1 MPSWTHLFSETLCV
15 TCRGSHMRQKVT
27 RSLSTLS
34 FIAPEFRRHF
44 SFSFTNDYFS
54 SLNYNNNKS
63 NNHLLTSVDGCERTR
78 HTNVL
83 RSSFTVMMCCLWRVE
98 TNGHWTCRR
107 GKRSRKKPQQHFVE
121 WMWSMLDR
129 EWPEK
134 RIRLSTVTHFFLTY
148 AFIQRFRC
156 FHGRMK
162 FKITCTFTEDGTE
175 SLIV

>member
-15 TCRGSHMRQKVT
+15 TCRGWHMRQKVT

-107 GKRSRKKPQQHFVE
+107 GKRSRKKTTTTFR
-121 WMWSMLDR
+121 WMNVVDARQRMTRKKDSPLN
-129 EWPEK
+129 
-134 RIRLSTVTHFFLTY
+134 SYSFFFDLCIHS
-148 AFIQRFRC
+148 AF
-156 FHGRMK
+156 
-162 FKITCTFTEDGTE
+162 
-175 SLIV
+175 